1 MEIYQPIFTTFV
13 LVEEK
18 LIQILEKSKHNEKE
32 NAAFLKRLK
41 KQSKQ
46 NIDQSFHQEHDAV
59 FDRIDCLDCG
69 NCCSTTSPIFT
80 DQDTKRLSKLFR
92 VKPVQFIAEYL
103 RGKGIDVL
111 VTREPGGTQLG
122 EQVRNLLLTPR
133 DEKMVDDAELLL
145 MFAARV
151 QHIQQKILPALNSG
165 QWVVSDRFV
174 DATFA
179 YQGGGRQIGRD
190 RIDALAKWSLQGLT
204 TDLTFLFDLPVDVG
218 LQRLGRRGNAKD
230 RIELEKRSF
239 FDKVRNC
246 YLQIAEAEP
255 DRVKIINATQS
266 VDNIQLQLTDHLKQ
280 LLETA

>member
-103 RGKGIDVL
+103 R
-111 VTREPGGTQLG
+111 
-122 EQVRNLLLTPR
+122 
-133 DEKMVDDAELLL
+133 
-145 MFAARV
+145 
-151 QHIQQKILPALNSG
+151 
-165 QWVVSDRFV
+165 
-174 DATFA
+174 
-179 YQGGGRQIGRD
+179 
-190 RIDALAKWSLQGLT
+190 
-204 TDLTFLFDLPVDVG
+204 TDLDG
-218 LQRLGRRGNAKD
+218 
-230 RIELEKRSF
+230 
-239 FDKVRNC
+239 
-246 YLQIAEAEP
+246 
-255 DRVKIINATQS
+255 DRVLKSTPCPFLMDDKKCFVYDVRPQACSEYPHTNRKNMYQILDLTQKNS
-266 VDNIQLQLTDHLKQ
+266 LVCPAVADIVEHLREIAPKKNFR
-280 LLETA
+280 